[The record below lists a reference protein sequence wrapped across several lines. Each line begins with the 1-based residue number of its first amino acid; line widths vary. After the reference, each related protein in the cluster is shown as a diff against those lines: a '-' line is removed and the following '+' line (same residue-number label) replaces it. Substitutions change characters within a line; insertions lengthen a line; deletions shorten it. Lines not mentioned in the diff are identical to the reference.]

1 MKKKVSK
8 KKQQAKRDSAKF
20 KRKWGVT
27 PEIFNK
33 MVSVFSSW
41 KNENKDSRGRKSE
54 LTIPEKVEVTL
65 MYWREY
71 RTQFHIATDYEVDES
86 TICRVI
92 KEVENALSASGEFSI
107 LDGKKDLL
115 DDQEGEIVIDVME
128 CEIERPKKNKRNII
142 RVRRNDT
149 R

>member
-1 MKKKVSK
+1 MKKNVSK
-8 KKQQAKRDSAKF
+8 KKQSKRDSAKF
-20 KRKWGVT
+20 KRKWGVAA
-27 PEIFNK
+27 EIFNK
-33 MVSVFSSW
+33 MVSVLADW
-41 KNENKDSRGRKSE
+41 KGKNKDSRGRKSE

-71 RTQFHIATDYEVDES
+71 GTQFHIATDYEVDES
-86 TICRVI
+86 TICRAI
-92 KEVENALSASGEFSI
+92 KEVENALSASGEFSV
-107 LDGKKDLL
+107 LDGKRDLL
-115 DDQEGEIVIDVME
+115 DDQEDEIVIDIME